1 MVLKT
6 TLEST
11 RDAQVS
17 GVGTGAESI
26 AETGRLIRVFSVFY
40 DDGCFLTL
48 PVHICEILK
57 WPSGCLSR
65 ALAYLGMIM
74 KGGEHRLGMRS
85 GMADFSK
92 AVRQRKT

>member
-6 TLEST
+6 TLEPT

-26 AETGRLIRVFSVFY
+26 AKTRGLIRVFSVFN
-40 DDGCFLTL
+40 DDEGFLTL

-57 WPSGCLSR
+57 WPCGCLSCV
-65 ALAYLGMIM
+65 AFGISWNDNGKAVNLGW
-74 KGGEHRLGMRS
+74 GEMRS
-85 GMADFSK
+85 AMADFFFQK
-92 AVRQRKT
+92 R

>member
-6 TLEST
+6 TLEPT

-26 AETGRLIRVFSVFY
+26 AETGGLIRVFSVFHE
-40 DDGCFLTL
+40 DEGFLTL

-65 ALAYLGMIM
+65 AA
-74 KGGEHRLGMRS
+74 S
-85 GMADFSK
+85 GISWNDNEK
-92 AVRQRKT
+92 R